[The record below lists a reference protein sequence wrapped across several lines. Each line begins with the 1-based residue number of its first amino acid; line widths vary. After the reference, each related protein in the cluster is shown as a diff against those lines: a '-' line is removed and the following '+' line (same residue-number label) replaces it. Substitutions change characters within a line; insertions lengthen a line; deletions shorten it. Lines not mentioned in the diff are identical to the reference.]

1 MKGPRPAR
9 KPCWTSTG
17 RILLLQGHFHMKAK
31 RIGRYIVADPK
42 ICHGKLTFRGT
53 RLLVSCV
60 LELVADG
67 MDWDDIIKQCHRT
80 ISRPA
85 IAEAIRVAERAIAT
99 PGSA

>member
-1 MKGPRPAR
+1 MQATLGR
-9 KPCWTSTG
+9 WTSTG
-17 RILLLQGHFHMKAK
+17 RFLLLQGHYHMKTK

-67 MDWDDIIKQCHRT
+67 MDWDDIIKQCHGS

-85 IAEAIRVAERAIAT
+85 IAEAIRAAGKLLERPIPA
-99 PGSA
+99 